1 MGQALALAV
10 IMNNG
15 RRSVWIVLLVMISL
29 LQQACGTGEYNLPTP
44 TEVESDVVSSTIL
57 DTTLDPLE
65 ETTLITAQSATVMAR
80 RPLSYLEAVV
90 PPCVPLEGSVQDPC
104 PLITPTRV
112 EAPVG
117 ATTTLLRDLPSFAT
131 IFLGYEVSS
140 IVPHMVVR
148 GTVQSDTFRCDI
160 YPIVRFDHDQD
171 HTSSYIIEEHV
182 DYYCFMEVR
191 INEYLVGNGPPN
203 LTISFYHKLIDRP
216 ISGGMPIVEEQ
227 IELDAYSRVSEYEG
241 KELVMFLG
249 IPPTT
254 AVEVWEVSSFFRSLW
269 FVQQHED
276 EVRAVARYIHRATT
290 DELRSQMNL
299 PLDEL
304 VRQIKEAAE
313 ERLVLTGGRIG
324 VDPGLPMLVTD
335 ANKLQDFYQQTGAVY
350 EGEGATVL
358 PPPVPGAEDSDQTP
372 TTTGAIQLQIE
383 ETTTTASTTEPEDE
397 SATVM
402 ARRPVSYLEDIIP
415 PCVPLEGSKQDT
427 CPVVT
432 PPRVQS
438 PVNVTTTLL
447 RYLPTLTDILI
458 GNLGGGLATPHI
470 IVRATIKPDTT
481 RCDIYPSTP
490 FAHDP
495 DQGDTWFYDEYALYI
510 CFMEARVNEY
520 IVGEGPSEL
529 TVAVQERLVS
539 WSELGETSIIPEDD
553 KHEVRSKISVY
564 PGKELV
570 MFLGPVWTTSVEAW
584 YIQPRFHSLWYVQ
597 RNESEVRAV
606 SDDVKFTNNPDLLSQ
621 MNMPLDELVRQI
633 KEAAE
638 ERLVLTEG
646 RIGVDPGLPMLVT
659 DANKLQDFYQQ
670 TGAVYEGEGATVLP
684 PPVPGA
690 EDPELPPTRTG
701 EGQPDP
707 DPPVPGEEEASP
719 PPTDD
724 AATTTSTGTTQ
735 PQVEDITTTTVSTGP
750 EDELATTT
758 STGTTRPQVEDTT
771 TTSTPPDEGTTTTGT
786 TRPQAGET
794 TTTTSAQPGAD
805 NGVTTVPAVDVD
817 ATQQQAEETTSTTTE
832 TTQPPDEG
840 TTTLPQTEDA
850 IPTPTGTT
858 RPSAEGSA
866 PSSDAPAPGST

>member
-1 MGQALALAV
+1 M
-10 IMNNG
+10 
-15 RRSVWIVLLVMISL
+15 LLRLML
-29 LQQACGTGEYNLPTP
+29 LLRDRHRIRNWAARMMKQPKIAIAFVGLILLGQACGAGEYDLAASS
-44 TEVESDVVSSTIL
+44 EIESDVVSSSIP

-65 ETTLITAQSATVMAR
+65 ETTLTTVQSATVMAR
-80 RPLSYLEAVV
+80 RPLSYLEEVIL
-90 PPCVPLEGSVQDPC
+90 PCVPLEGSVQDPC

-269 FVQQHED
+269 FVQRHED
-276 EVRAVARYIHRATT
+276 EVRTVARYIHRVTT
-290 DELRSQMNL
+290 DELRSQMNM

-313 ERLVLTGGRIG
+313 GRLVLTGGRIG

-372 TTTGAIQLQIE
+372 TTTGAIQPQIE

-402 ARRPVSYLEDIIP
+402 ARRPVSYLEENIP
-415 PCVPLEGSKQDT
+415 PCVPLENSKKDT
-427 CPVVT
+427 CPREIPASMRTAVGA
-432 PPRVQS
+432 
-438 PVNVTTTLL
+438 TTTLL
-447 RYLPTLTDILI
+447 TKLPTFSEVL
-458 GNLGGGLATPHI
+458 LGSISGGMATPHI
-470 IVRATIKPDTT
+470 IVRATIRPDTT

-529 TVAVQERLVS
+529 TVAMQERVIS
-539 WSELGETSIIPEDD
+539 WSKLGETSIIPEDD
-553 KHEVRSKISVY
+553 EREVHSKISVY

-584 YIQPRFHSLWYVQ
+584 YIQPLFHSLWYVQ

-638 ERLVLTEG
+638 ERLVLTGG
-646 RIGVDPGLPMLVT
+646 RIGVDPGLPLLVT
-659 DANKLQDFYQQ
+659 DANELQDFYRQ

-684 PPVPGA
+684 PPVP
-690 EDPELPPTRTG
+690 L
-701 EGQPDP
+701 
-707 DPPVPGEEEASP
+707 
-719 PPTDD
+719 
-724 AATTTSTGTTQ
+724 
-735 PQVEDITTTTVSTGP
+735 
-750 EDELATTT
+750 
-758 STGTTRPQVEDTT
+758 
-771 TTSTPPDEGTTTTGT
+771 
-786 TRPQAGET
+786 
-794 TTTTSAQPGAD
+794 
-805 NGVTTVPAVDVD
+805 
-817 ATQQQAEETTSTTTE
+817 
-832 TTQPPDEG
+832 
-840 TTTLPQTEDA
+840 
-850 IPTPTGTT
+850 
-858 RPSAEGSA
+858 GSA
-866 PSSDAPAPGST
+866 PG